1 MNTKNYFLFDSN
13 QKYSYTR
20 IFEYLQ
26 FVIYTLAKIPK
37 FLYTFLSY
45 LYIYIYLFF
54 ARWKKKRK
62 FIAYSSYSEEFYD
75 RIRSSNLIGS
85 LISLFP
91 STSACTR
98 FVIVYNSHGITIIDR
113 SSNSTVESQTIITRT
128 RQLQI
133 IASRLRV

>member
-1 MNTKNYFLFDSN
+1 MNTKNYFLFDSK

-45 LYIYIYLFF
+45 LYIYICSLR
-54 ARWKKKRK
+54 AGKKKRK

-128 RQLQI
+128 LQLQI